1 MQGTPC
7 QKSFTLPAALS
18 ALNDLHGSAASQD
31 MPAHTH
37 EHLEGTVGIIENG
50 QLVRKWKTSLAGR
63 YVPQLCR
70 AWAALLRLHA
80 PVGAIPAVKR
90 PGLETCWQLWLMQ
103 ATGEH
108 GHSFVPTPSCPVS
121 FSTGWENAV
130 AVWDHS
136 QKGGRKAG
144 AAPGAEQDDEALAP
158 GGASGSAAHPG
169 AKASKATTKSQILK
183 GKPAAQVRKRP
194 AQAGG

>member
-1 MQGTPC
+1 M
-7 QKSFTLPAALS
+7 
-18 ALNDLHGSAASQD
+18 LNDLRGSVAGCED

-37 EHLEGTVGIIENG
+37 EHLEGTVGILENG
-50 QLVRKWKTSLAGR
+50 QIVRKWKTSLAGR

-70 AWAALLRLHA
+70 AWAVLLRQHA
-80 PVGAIPAVKR
+80 PAEAIRAVKR

-108 GHSFVPTPSCPVS
+108 GHSFVPTPSCPQS

-136 QKGGRKAG
+136 HKGRRRRSSDSGVAH
-144 AAPGAEQDDEALAP
+144 GAEQNDEALAP
-158 GGASGSAAHPG
+158 GGASGSAANPG
-169 AKASKATTKSQILK
+169 AKASKATKPKAAKKQK
-183 GKPAAQVRKRP
+183 AKPAEQVRKRP
-194 AQAGG
+194 ALAAR

>member
-1 MQGTPC
+1 M
-7 QKSFTLPAALS
+7 
-18 ALNDLHGSAASQD
+18 LNDLRGSVAGCED

-37 EHLEGTVGIIENG
+37 EHLEGTVGILENG
-50 QLVRKWKTSLAGR
+50 QIVRKWKTSLAGR

-70 AWAALLRLHA
+70 AWAVLLRQHA
-80 PVGAIPAVKR
+80 PAEAIRAVKR

-108 GHSFVPTPSCPVS
+108 GHSFVPTPSCPLS

-136 QKGGRKAG
+136 HKGRRSDSGVAH
-144 AAPGAEQDDEALAP
+144 GAEQNDEALAP
-158 GGASGSAAHPG
+158 GGASGSAANPG
-169 AKASKATTKSQILK
+169 AKASKATKPKAAKKQK
-183 GKPAAQVRKRP
+183 AKPAEQVRKRP
-194 AQAGG
+194 ALAAR